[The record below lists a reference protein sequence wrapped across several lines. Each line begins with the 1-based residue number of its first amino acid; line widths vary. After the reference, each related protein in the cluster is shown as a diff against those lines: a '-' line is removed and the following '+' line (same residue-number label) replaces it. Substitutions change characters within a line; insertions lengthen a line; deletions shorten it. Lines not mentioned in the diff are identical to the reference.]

1 AVINSAALTLDM
13 GLSPAGVPPSPATLI
28 LPHYASTPYL
38 SQSFL
43 DDQLGF
49 LGIAYSLATAP
60 LNKTTAKFPRL
71 IKSDVF
77 TRAVDIARAGE
88 RIFIGDD
95 RRESLANP
103 GLHLP
108 RSDAPLAEWGAV
120 RRPGGA
126 ASARD
131 PRRGRRSA

>member
-1 AVINSAALTLDM
+1 T
-13 GLSPAGVPPSPATLI
+13 
-28 LPHYASTPYL
+28 TPYL

-49 LGIAYSLATAP
+49 LGIGYSLATAP
-60 LNKTTAKFPRL
+60 MNKATAKFPRL

-95 RRESLANP
+95 RRDSLANLTLDLL
-103 GLHLP
+103 GN
-108 RSDAPLAEWGAV
+108 DVALAEWDQFRRQEIVDPAGDTARAAMKSLGTELAGAY
-120 RRPGGA
+120 GA
-126 ASARD
+126 D
-131 PRRGRRSA
+131 